1 MKANSGA
8 EEEKK
13 LQWWQLSLL
22 GVACTIGT
30 GFFLGSSI
38 AITMAGPSVILAFAL
53 AAVGTY
59 FVYEA
64 LVKLSIADP
73 QSGSFRIYAKKAYGR
88 WAGFSCGWVYWLS
101 ELLIMGSQLTAL
113 SIFSRFWLPGIPLWV
128 FAFGYSVL
136 GIIVILTGAKGFDRI
151 ENLLAVMK
159 IAAILMFIILAVV
172 ALFGLIGGQAEPAA
186 PIPRTVDTF
195 MPNGW
200 KGLLPAL
207 IFGFYGFA
215 GIEIIGL
222 LAIRLNDMKD
232 AAKAGK
238 VMFSLLT
245 VIYISALSL
254 ALILLPWTEFVTDK
268 SPFVTAFKNYNIN
281 FLPHIFNGVFIIA
294 GFSTMVASMFA
305 MIKILV
311 SLAQGHDAPHFLA
324 KTVMKATALPAIL
337 VTITAIT
344 ATIILSLLMPG
355 KIYEYLTTAAGLM
368 LLYNWF
374 FILGAYNRLLEL
386 SFFAK
391 LKRALGFLIILTAIV
406 GTSLHQISR
415 PGFYVSLLFIVTIA
429 GITLIMMHFWK
440 KNKTDKPENPEPGS
454 IFTKIKQ

>member
-1 MKANSGA
+1 MTAKASK
-8 EEEKK
+8 EKK

-38 AITMAGPSVILAFAL
+38 AISMAGPAVIVSYAL
-53 AAVGTY
+53 AAIGTF

-64 LVKLSIADP
+64 LAKLSINDP
-73 QSGSFRIYAKKAYGR
+73 QKGSFRIYAKKAYGR
-88 WAGFSCGWVYWLS
+88 WAGFTCGWVYWLS

-113 SIFSRFWLPGIPLWV
+113 SIFSRFWFPDIPLWI
-128 FAFGYSVL
+128 FACGYSIL

-151 ENLLAVMK
+151 ENLLAVLK
-159 IAAILMFIILAVV
+159 IAAIVMFIILAIVT
-172 ALFGLIGGQAEPAA
+172 LFGIFGKG
-186 PIPRTVDTF
+186 TVASPLPGTFDTF

-200 KGLLPAL
+200 TGLMPSL

-222 LAIRLNDMKD
+222 LAIRLNNMKD
-232 AAKAGK
+232 AIKAGT
-238 VMFSLLT
+238 VMFSLLG
-245 VIYISALSL
+245 VIYIGSLSL
-254 ALILLPWTEFVTDK
+254 ALVLLPWNEFHTEK
-268 SPFVTAFKNYNIN
+268 SPFVMALNNYNI
-281 FLPHIFNGVFIIA
+281 PYMADVFNGVFIIA

-311 SLAQGHDAPHFLA
+311 SLAEGNDAPHFLA
-324 KTVMKATALPAIL
+324 KTVKATALPAIG
-337 VTITAIT
+337 VTTLAIT
-344 ATIILSLLMPG
+344 ASIILSLLMPG
-355 KIYEYLTTAAGLM
+355 KIYEYFTTAAGLM

-374 FILGAYNRLLEL
+374 FILGSYNRLLKL

-391 LKRALGFLIILTAIV
+391 FKRALGFLIILIAIV
-406 GTSLHQISR
+406 GTSFHHISR
-415 PGFYVSLLFIVTIA
+415 PGFFVSLLFIVVI
-429 GITLIMMHFWK
+429 GVITLIMTRIWK

-454 IFTKIKQ
+454 LFTKASPRK